1 MSKIKVNSL
10 EGVGASTPAI
20 SIDNSSGTCTANITN
35 NLSNRNLIINGA
47 MQVSQRGTSFSPTSN
62 EYTVDRFEQ
71 AVGSS
76 FNMDTTHTH
85 STDSPAGFKNSLK
98 VSPDSTQ
105 TPTGSHNAVI
115 AQNIEG
121 QNLVSIGYG
130 TSECKQIT
138 LSFYAKSSSQN
149 NGQTYT
155 VQISKRISGAQK
167 YVTKTF
173 NISSSWQRFTMTF
186 PSDTVSA
193 TETNN
198 TIGMNIFWH
207 LASGPDDIVAESP
220 NAWVSQNGFRAAT
233 GQSNFMDNTSNEFYL
248 TGVQLEVG
256 SVATDFEHRSFH
268 DDLYRCYRYFQRYAT
283 GDAKPIANGF
293 YYNSGQ
299 IKLTCNLFTTMRT
312 TPTLSHLTGTDYY
325 IIYRDNGSDSFN
337 SFLLEPASDANRC
350 GIYAYQNIS
359 GTSGQTGIV
368 RCNGAAPS
376 GGQIDFSAEL

>member
-1 MSKIKVNSL
+1 MSTLKVGGIR
-10 EGVGASTPAI
+10 GVSASSDAI
-20 SIDNSSGTCTANITN
+20 TVANDGTCTANITN
-35 NLSNRNLIINGA
+35 RLSNRNLIINGA
-47 MQVSQRGTSFSPTSN
+47 MEVSQRGTSFSPTSN

-76 FNMDTTHTH
+76 FNMDTTHTQ
-85 STDSPAGFKNSLK
+85 STDSPATFKNSLK
-98 VSPDSTQ
+98 VTPDSTQ
-105 TPTGSHNAVI
+105 TPTGSHNATI
-115 AQNIEG
+115 GQHIEG

-173 NISSSWQRFTMTF
+173 DISSSWQRFTMTF
-186 PSDTVSA
+186 PADTATA

-220 NAWVSQNGFRAAT
+220 NAWVSQNGYRAAT
-233 GQSNFMDNTSNEFYL
+233 GQDNFFDNTSNEFYL

-256 SVATDFEHRSFH
+256 DVATDFEHRSYAQ
-268 DDLYRCYRYFQRYAT
+268 DLLLCQRYFAEAGVVLANGTPQRYHNNISLPVEMRALPT
-283 GDAKPIANGF
+283 RTAVSIDSGSGGNMYPNWDRSGSANSKRQF
-293 YYNSGQ
+293 YQ
-299 IKLTCNLFTTMRT
+299 
-312 TPTLSHLTGTDYY
+312 
-325 IIYRDNGSDSFN
+325 GSDN
-337 SFLLEPASDANRC
+337 S
-350 GIYAYQNIS
+350 QIS
-359 GTSGQTGIV
+359 NAFITF
-368 RCNGAAPS
+368 
-376 GGQIDFSAEL
+376 DAEL